1 MVTARLQNRSTFTS
15 TEITFQNFLFA
26 NKLLKLNM
34 KTLSTSLKI
43 NQMQLPNF
51 LGIGSERCA
60 STWIHSVLS
69 KHPQLY
75 LPERKEFNFWSGE
88 ITKENLENYTKYFE
102 DEKVKDCLLGEISPT
117 YAAMYS
123 EEVALLKELIPDL
136 KVIFIIRNPV
146 DRLISS
152 ITRQWTFF
160 YIDKGAS
167 TNRNIFSILRC
178 VDKGLSRR
186 LTDYLRTYQ
195 IWSEHLGKDHIFLEK
210 FDNISSNPQGVI
222 IKILDFLDV
231 QPIIDETALI
241 KKRNIS
247 NNEVKTEIPE
257 LLKWYIA
264 VEWLPKVK
272 QMAIMLPLDLSDWI
286 ENLESIVG
294 KNKFNV
300 KFWFIYIVH
309 KIYFY
314 IPYSLLYSLAK
325 YFQVQMKVAKT
336 RRDLGL

>member
-1 MVTARLQNRSTFTS
+1 
-15 TEITFQNFLFA
+15 
-26 NKLLKLNM
+26 M
-34 KTLSTSLKI
+34 KTLSSSLKI
-43 NQMQLPNF
+43 NQIQLPNF

-60 STWIHSVLS
+60 STWLHYVLS

-75 LPERKEFNFWSGE
+75 LPERKEFNFWSGT
-88 ITKENLENYTKYFE
+88 ITKEKLEEYLKNFE
-102 DEKVKDCLLGEISPT
+102 HEKANACLLGEISPT

-123 EEVALLKELIPDL
+123 EEVALLKEVIPEL

-160 YIDKGAS
+160 YVDKGAS
-167 TNRNIFSILRC
+167 TNRNLFFLLRC

-195 IWSEHLGKDHIFLEK
+195 IWSKCLGKDHVFLEK
-210 FDNISSNPQGVI
+210 FENLSSNPQG
-222 IKILDFLDV
+222 FLIRVLEFLGV
-231 QPIIDETALI
+231 QPIIDESVMNS
-241 KKRNIS
+241 KRNKS
-247 NNEVKTEIPE
+247 NEDVKTEIPE
-257 LLKWYIA
+257 FLKWYMA

-272 QMAIMLPLDLSDWI
+272 QMAIILPLDLSDWI
-286 ENLESIVG
+286 ENLEFIVG
-294 KNKFNV
+294 KNKFNI